1 MPDGVLTFSRICIA
15 ENNFP
20 SFKNSNKPIRKPLVR
35 SKGTIEDCKGALQVD
50 FANKY
55 IGGGVLNHGCVQ
67 EEIRF
72 VICPELLVSLL
83 FSERMGSNEAI
94 LIRGAERFS
103 SYTGYA
109 SSFEWLEDYVDDT
122 AR

>member
-1 MPDGVLTFSRICIA
+1 MPDGVLTFSRICIP
-15 ENNFP
+15 ESNFP
-20 SFKNSNKPIRKPLVR
+20 SFKNSNKPLRKPLVR
-35 SKGTIEDCKGALQVD
+35 VDGTIEDCKGALQVD

-83 FSERMGSNEAI
+83 FSERMDSNEAI

-109 SSFEWLEDYVDDT
+109 RSFEWLEDYVDDT